1 MSDSHNQCKGIK
13 KRTRETLDKFYT
25 SPNIVSL
32 CLQYISKELNID
44 KDHDLIIE
52 PSAGNGAFVNGIKN
66 MCQNHL
72 FYDIQPGNDII
83 AKQDYLTLPID
94 KTIISDFHKIHII
107 GNPPFG
113 KQSSLAIKFIK
124 KSAKYCDTISFIL
137 PKSFKKDSMQQ
148 HFPRNF
154 HLIFQTDLPQ
164 DSFLVNNILHNVP
177 CVFQIWVKRTCLREV
192 QEKLVPNDNY
202 NFVKKDENPDIS
214 FRRVGVYAGQFSRD
228 IENKSAQSHYFI
240 KSKNIISDQL
250 LEKLNSISYHHV
262 EDTVGAKSISK
273 QELIKELNM
282 IL

>member
-1 MSDSHNQCKGIK
+1 MSDSQNQSKGIK
-13 KRTRETLDKFYT
+13 QRTKETLDKFYT

-32 CLQYISKELNID
+32 CLHYISKELNID
-44 KDHDLIIE
+44 KVQDLIIE

-72 FYDIQPGNDII
+72 FYDIQPGNDQI
-83 AKQDYLTLPID
+83 AKQDYLNLPID
-94 KTIISDFHKIHII
+94 NTIISDFHKIHII

-124 KSAKYCDTISFIL
+124 KSAKYCDSISFIL
-137 PKSFKKDSMQQ
+137 PKSFKKNSMQQ

-154 HLIFQTDLPQ
+154 HLIFQADIPENA
-164 DSFLVNNILHNVP
+164 FIVNNIQHNVP
-177 CVFQIWVKRTCLREV
+177 CVFQIWVKRNSSRKV
-192 QEKLVPNDNY
+192 PEKLVPNNNY
-202 NFVKKDENPDIS
+202 SFVKKDENPDIS
-214 FRRVGVYAGQFSRD
+214 FRRVGIYAGHFSRD

-250 LEKLNSISYHHV
+250 LDKLNSISYHHV
-262 EDTVGAKSISK
+262 EDTIGAKSISK